1 MLSVP
6 YQEDLPLNQFVYPI
20 NPQAK
25 QPEAFVKWSLTAQ
38 EPANF
43 ALKAIARNPDRWL
56 EEWTN
61 EMLR

>member
-6 YQEDLPLNQFVYPI
+6 YQEDLPLNQFVYPV

-25 QPEAFVKWSLTAQ
+25 LPEAFAKWSLAAQ
-38 EPANF
+38 APANL